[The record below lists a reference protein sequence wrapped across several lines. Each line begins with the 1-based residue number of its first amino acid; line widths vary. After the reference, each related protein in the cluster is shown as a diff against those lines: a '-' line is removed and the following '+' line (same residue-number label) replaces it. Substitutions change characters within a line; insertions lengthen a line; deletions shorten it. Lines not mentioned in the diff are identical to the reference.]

1 MENKNEN
8 IDFDD
13 SSSSCSNDENND
25 SFDIDKDQLT
35 LIDVNKKLS
44 EKRSKKEQNSLFL
57 KLKRKKPENTMIIY
71 N

>member
-13 SSSSCSNDENND
+13 SSSSSSNDENND

-57 KLKRKKPENTMIIY
+57 
-71 N
+71 